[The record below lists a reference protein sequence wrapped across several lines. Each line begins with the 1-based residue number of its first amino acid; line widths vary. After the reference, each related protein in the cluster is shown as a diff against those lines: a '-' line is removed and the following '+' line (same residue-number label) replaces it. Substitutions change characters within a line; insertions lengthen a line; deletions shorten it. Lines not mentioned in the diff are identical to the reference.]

1 MFADTAR
8 TINTKVYLGSYETS
22 VRWPFAKIVNS

>member
-1 MFADTAR
+1 MFSETPR